1 FPTRRSSDLRPH
13 HLLRL
18 HAGGGHGQRPP
29 GLLLPVPGTGWHR
42 RGCGR
47 GSREGCGLGCGRGC
61 GRGCGLG
68 CGLGQ
73 GRGYRVARPG
83 KTLSGRR
90 RAARPWTKTRR
101 WTGMTD
107 AFGDTGRHRGSDLAV
122 ADGDAPRFPSLWPAF
137 YSPWQ
142 VFSEFLP
149 RQWRG
154 GPSVEV
160 SAEGDDLVV
169 RVEAPGVKPEDLN
182 VWITEDSVTVEGERR
197 SQRRSEHRGYYHSE
211 RQYGAFRR
219 T

>member
-1 FPTRRSSDLRPH
+1 
-13 HLLRL
+13 
-18 HAGGGHGQRPP
+18 
-29 GLLLPVPGTGWHR
+29 
-42 RGCGR
+42 
-47 GSREGCGLGCGRGC
+47 
-61 GRGCGLG
+61 
-68 CGLGQ
+68 
-73 GRGYRVARPG
+73 
-83 KTLSGRR
+83 
-90 RAARPWTKTRR
+90 
-101 WTGMTD
+101 MTD

-122 ADGDAPRFPSLWPAF
+122 ADGDVPRFPSLWPAF

-160 SAEGDDLVV
+160 SEEGDDLVV

-219 T
+219 TIPLPVRVNADLAEARYQHGVLEVRAPKHSPHESRHGRRLPVH